1 MSDRAGRQPDAGQDI
16 LLDVRDLETHFISRE
31 GTLRAVD
38 GVSFK
43 VKKGRVLG
51 IVGESGCGKSVTS
64 QSILR
69 IVPKNG
75 VIAGGS
81 MLLHRDSGDVD
92 LATLDP
98 RGAEIREI
106 RGKEIAMV
114 FQEPMT
120 SFSPVYSVGNQ
131 IMEVI
136 RLHQKL
142 SKTEAAAEAVE
153 MLRRVGMPNPE
164 TLLNAYPFEL
174 SGGMRQRAMIAM
186 ALSCRPRLLIA
197 DEPTSALDVTVQ
209 AQILELLQSLM
220 RELDMATMLIT
231 HDLGVVAELSHDLL
245 IMYLG
250 KSVEYGSVRDVFH
263 DPKHPYTVGLLSS
276 IPKLGVSSSGTE
288 LTPIQ
293 GSVPSLYE
301 IPPGCPFHPRCPRFM
316 KGICDVGSPP
326 LVEVAPGHEVKCFLY
341 GGAGGAATRSDA

>member
-1 MSDRAGRQPDAGQDI
+1 MSDQAQKRPASNGEV
-16 LLDVRDLETHFISRE
+16 LLEVKNLETHFVSRE

-38 GVSFK
+38 GVSFN
-43 VKKGRVLG
+43 VKRGRVLG

-75 VIAGGS
+75 IIAGGS
-81 MLLHRDSGDVD
+81 MVLHLDSGPVD

-98 RGAEIREI
+98 RGPEIRAI

-131 IMEVI
+131 IMEVV

-142 SKTEAAAEAVE
+142 SKADAETEAVA

-164 TLLNAYPFEL
+164 TLLNSYPFEL

-209 AQILELLQSLM
+209 AQILELLQHLM
-220 RELDMATMLIT
+220 AELRMATILIT
-231 HDLGVVAELSHDLL
+231 HDLGVVAELAHDIL

-250 KSVEYGSVRDVFH
+250 KSVEYGSVRDVFY

-276 IPKLGVSSSGTE
+276 IPKLGVSSAGTE

-316 KGICDVGSPP
+316 KGTCDAGEPP
-326 LVEVAPGHEVKCFLY
+326 PVAVAPGHEVRCFLY
-341 GGAGGAATRSDA
+341 GDPGAGRSEA

>member
-1 MSDRAGRQPDAGQDI
+1 MSDRAQEGATAKRDV
-16 LLDVRDLETHFISRE
+16 LLEVRGLETHFISRE

-38 GVSFK
+38 GVSFD
-43 VKKGRVLG
+43 VKRGRVLG

-69 IVPKNG
+69 IVPRNG

-81 MLLHRDSGDVD
+81 MVLHRDSGPVD

-98 RGAEIREI
+98 KGPEIRAI

-142 SKTEAAAEAVE
+142 SKADAATEAVA

-164 TLLNAYPFEL
+164 TLLHSYPFEL

-209 AQILELLQSLM
+209 AQILELLQHLM

-250 KSVEYGSVRDVFH
+250 RSVEYGSVRDVFH
-263 DPKHPYTVGLLSS
+263 DPKHPYTVGLLNS
-276 IPKLGVSSSGTE
+276 IPKLGVSSAGTQ

-316 KGICDVGSPP
+316 PGVCDAGKPP
-326 LVEVAPGHEVKCFLY
+326 VVTAAPGHEVACFLY
-341 GGAGGAATRSDA
+341 GEAAAGRSDA

>member
-1 MSDRAGRQPDAGQDI
+1 MSDQERRSGASDV
-16 LLDVRDLETHFISRE
+16 LLEVRDLETHFVSRE

-38 GVSFK
+38 GVSFD

-75 VIAGGS
+75 LIAGGS
-81 MLLHRDSGDVD
+81 MVLHRDAGPVD

-98 RGAEIREI
+98 KGPEIREI

-131 IMEVI
+131 IMEAI

-142 SKTEAAAEAVE
+142 SKADATAEAVA
-153 MLRRVGMPNPE
+153 MLRKVGMPNPE
-164 TLLNAYPFEL
+164 TLINAYPFEL

-209 AQILELLQSLM
+209 AQILELLQHLM

-250 KSVEYGSVRDVFH
+250 RSVEYGPVRDVFH
-263 DPKHPYTVGLLSS
+263 DPKHPYTVGLLNS
-276 IPKLGVSSSGTE
+276 IPKLGVSSAGTV

-301 IPPGCPFHPRCPRFM
+301 IPPGCPFHPRCPRFI
-316 KGICDVGSPP
+316 KGVCDAGKPP
-326 LVEVAPGHEVKCFLY
+326 VVTVAPGHEVACFLY
-341 GGAGGAATRSDA
+341 GEAAAGRSDA